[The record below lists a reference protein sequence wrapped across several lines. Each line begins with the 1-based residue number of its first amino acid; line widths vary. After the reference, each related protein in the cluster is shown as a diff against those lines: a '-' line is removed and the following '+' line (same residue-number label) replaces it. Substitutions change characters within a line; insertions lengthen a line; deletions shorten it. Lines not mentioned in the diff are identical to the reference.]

1 MAKKENKRGLL
12 SGILNFVG
20 GPDNDFAENPAQYNN
35 DNDYQF
41 VKSVA
46 FNGWSW
52 DGKNTVNEETILTI
66 PAVKSALDIITQ
78 TVGTL
83 PIVLYKMDNN
93 NAPQEV
99 KGDSRVTMLNSDTND
114 VLTGTAYKQ
123 KITKD
128 LVLYGQSVTMME
140 RPGQN

>member
-52 DGKNTVNEETILTI
+52 DGKNTVNEETIFNYSSGKVSFRYHYTNCWNI
-66 PAVKSALDIITQ
+66 AYCAL
-78 TVGTL
+78 
-83 PIVLYKMDNN
+83 
-93 NAPQEV
+93 
-99 KGDSRVTMLNSDTND
+99 
-114 VLTGTAYKQ
+114 
-123 KITKD
+123 
-128 LVLYGQSVTMME
+128 
-140 RPGQN
+140 